1 MYLAKIINNFTRNF
15 FFKSNK
21 GQKRQSQKGKYH
33 SNCTCKTNDWWQIG
47 KDNKTVA

>member
-21 GQKRQSQKGKYH
+21 GQKLQSQKGKLYN
-33 SNCTCKTNDWWQIG
+33 SNCTCKIND
-47 KDNKTVA
+47 